1 MAHDPLDIAGI
12 EDELQDE
19 ERLVRDSVARFVDDE
34 VLPIIGRCF
43 AEHSFP
49 RELIAPMAR
58 LGLLG
63 SSLEGYGCAGLNA
76 VSYGLICREL
86 ERGDSALRSFVSVQ
100 SSLCMFPIYTYGSP
114 EQRERWLPGMAR
126 GEIIGCFGLTEAHG
140 GSDPLNMNTTAKRQ
154 GGDWVLNGSKM
165 WITNAPLAD
174 VAIVWALTDEGVRGA
189 PREAV
194 SRAAGGWCA
203 ASGASGG
210 GAAASGAASG
220 AGSAPARTERNTPQ
234 MLALLDA
241 AEQSLVDGRCDTY
254 YREHLSPELRR
265 TLGART
271 VDTLISA
278 CTRSMGNRELLVA
291 ALRIVRR
298 TAPAYEAG
306 GNRAV
311 YDVSAQGLPY
321 DRFVLE
327 RIDGRWYIGE

>member
-1 MAHDPLDIAGI
+1 MPRLA
-12 EDELQDE
+12 
-19 ERLVRDSVARFVDDE
+19 RLVAVGL
-34 VLPIIGRCF
+34 VL
-43 AEHSFP
+43 A
-49 RELIAPMAR
+49 
-58 LGLLG
+58 LG
-63 SSLEGYGCAGLNA
+63 STTLSSTAAADDVSSAQRRAAGEFLA
-76 VSYGLICREL
+76 AAAAGDAQALAFALHPAEL
-86 ERGDSALRSFVSVQ
+86 ERIRSSVLQQLRDEQARGVTALR
-100 SSLCMFPIYTYGSP
+100 
-114 EQRERWLPGMAR
+114 AR
-126 GEIIGCFGLTEAHG
+126 LFGEA
-140 GSDPLNMNTTAKRQ
+140 Q
-154 GGDWVLNGSKM
+154 
-165 WITNAPLAD
+165 PLAD
-174 VAIVWALTDEGVRGA
+174 IERLTSINFFRALARRLQWQVRPYEEISGLVAVRDGSLVHVLVRGRQ
-189 PREAV
+189 PRGLGKTEVVEVVSLLAYGKEWKAALPLELAAQLEDLLAGRRTADDRSAV
-194 SRAAGGWCA
+194 SSTG
-203 ASGASGG
+203 GG
-210 GAAASGAASG
+210 GASSSGAASG

-241 AEQSLVDGRCDTY
+241 AEKSLVDGRCDTY

>member
-1 MAHDPLDIAGI
+1 MPRLA
-12 EDELQDE
+12 
-19 ERLVRDSVARFVDDE
+19 RLVAVGL
-34 VLPIIGRCF
+34 VL
-43 AEHSFP
+43 A
-49 RELIAPMAR
+49 
-58 LGLLG
+58 LG
-63 SSLEGYGCAGLNA
+63 SATLSSTAAADDVSSAQRRAAGEFLA
-76 VSYGLICREL
+76 AAAAGDAQALAFALHPAEL
-86 ERGDSALRSFVSVQ
+86 ERIRSSVLQQLRDEQARGVTALR
-100 SSLCMFPIYTYGSP
+100 
-114 EQRERWLPGMAR
+114 AR
-126 GEIIGCFGLTEAHG
+126 LFGEA
-140 GSDPLNMNTTAKRQ
+140 Q
-154 GGDWVLNGSKM
+154 
-165 WITNAPLAD
+165 PLAD
-174 VAIVWALTDEGVRGA
+174 IERLTSINFFRALARRLQWQARPYEEISGLVAVRDGNLVHVLVRGRQ
-189 PREAV
+189 PRGLGKTEVVEVV
-194 SRAAGGWCA
+194 SLLAYGKEWKAALPLELAAQLEDLLAGRRTADDRSA

-241 AEQSLVDGRCDTY
+241 AEKSLVDGRCDTY

-298 TAPAYEAG
+298 TAPVYEAA

>member
-1 MAHDPLDIAGI
+1 MPRLA
-12 EDELQDE
+12 
-19 ERLVRDSVARFVDDE
+19 RLVAVGL
-34 VLPIIGRCF
+34 VL
-43 AEHSFP
+43 A
-49 RELIAPMAR
+49 
-58 LGLLG
+58 LG
-63 SSLEGYGCAGLNA
+63 SATLSSTAAADDVSSAQRRAAGEFLA
-76 VSYGLICREL
+76 AAAAGDAQALAFALHPAEL
-86 ERGDSALRSFVSVQ
+86 ERIRSSVLQQLRDEQARGVTALR
-100 SSLCMFPIYTYGSP
+100 
-114 EQRERWLPGMAR
+114 AR
-126 GEIIGCFGLTEAHG
+126 LFGEA
-140 GSDPLNMNTTAKRQ
+140 Q
-154 GGDWVLNGSKM
+154 
-165 WITNAPLAD
+165 PLAD
-174 VAIVWALTDEGVRGA
+174 IERLTSINFFRALARRLQWQVRPYEEISGLVAVRDGNLVHVLVRGRQ
-189 PREAV
+189 PRGLGKTEVVEVVSLLAYGKEWKAALPLELAAQLEDLLAGRRTADDRSAV
-194 SRAAGGWCA
+194 SSAG
-203 ASGASGG
+203 GG
-210 GAAASGAASG
+210 GAPSSGAASG

-298 TAPAYEAG
+298 TAPLYEAG

>member
-1 MAHDPLDIAGI
+1 MPRLA
-12 EDELQDE
+12 
-19 ERLVRDSVARFVDDE
+19 RLVAVGLVLTLGSATLSSTAAADDVSSAQRRAAGEFLAAAAAGDAQALAVALHPAERERIRSSVLQQLRDEQARGVTA
-34 VLPIIGRCF
+34 LR
-43 AEHSFP
+43 
-49 RELIAPMAR
+49 AR
-58 LGLLG
+58 LFG
-63 SSLEGYGCAGLNA
+63 E
-76 VSYGLICREL
+76 
-86 ERGDSALRSFVSVQ
+86 AL
-100 SSLCMFPIYTYGSP
+100 
-114 EQRERWLPGMAR
+114 
-126 GEIIGCFGLTEAHG
+126 
-140 GSDPLNMNTTAKRQ
+140 
-154 GGDWVLNGSKM
+154 
-165 WITNAPLAD
+165 PLAD
-174 VAIVWALTDEGVRGA
+174 IERLTSINFFRALARRLQWQVRPYEEISGLVAVRDGNLVHVLVRGRQ
-189 PREAV
+189 PRGLGKTEVVEVVSLLTYGKEWKAALPLELAAQLEDLLAGRRTADDRSAV
-194 SRAAGGWCA
+194 SSTG
-203 ASGASGG
+203 GG
-210 GAAASGAASG
+210 GAPSSGAASG
-220 AGSAPARTERNTPQ
+220 AGSTPARTERNTPQ

-241 AEQSLVDGRCDTY
+241 AEKSLVDGRCDTY

>member
-1 MAHDPLDIAGI
+1 MPRLA
-12 EDELQDE
+12 
-19 ERLVRDSVARFVDDE
+19 RLVAAGL
-34 VLPIIGRCF
+34 VL
-43 AEHSFP
+43 A
-49 RELIAPMAR
+49 
-58 LGLLG
+58 LG
-63 SSLEGYGCAGLNA
+63 STTLSSTAAADDVSSAQRRAAGEFLA
-76 VSYGLICREL
+76 AAAAGDAQALAFALHPAEL
-86 ERGDSALRSFVSVQ
+86 ERIRSSVLQQLRDEQARGVTALR
-100 SSLCMFPIYTYGSP
+100 
-114 EQRERWLPGMAR
+114 AR
-126 GEIIGCFGLTEAHG
+126 LFGEA
-140 GSDPLNMNTTAKRQ
+140 Q
-154 GGDWVLNGSKM
+154 
-165 WITNAPLAD
+165 PLAD
-174 VAIVWALTDEGVRGA
+174 IERLTSINFFRALARRLQWQVRPYEEISGLVAVRDGNLVHVLVRGRQ
-189 PREAV
+189 PRGLGKTEVVEVV
-194 SRAAGGWCA
+194 SLLAYGKEWKAALPLELAAQLEDLLAGRRTADDRSA
-203 ASGASGG
+203 ASGAGGG

-241 AEQSLVDGRCDTY
+241 AEKSLVDGRCDTY

-298 TAPAYEAG
+298 TAPVYEAG

>member
-1 MAHDPLDIAGI
+1 MPRLA
-12 EDELQDE
+12 
-19 ERLVRDSVARFVDDE
+19 RLVAVGL
-34 VLPIIGRCF
+34 VL
-43 AEHSFP
+43 A
-49 RELIAPMAR
+49 
-58 LGLLG
+58 LG
-63 SSLEGYGCAGLNA
+63 SATLSSTAAADDVSSAQRRAAGEFLA
-76 VSYGLICREL
+76 AAAAGDAQALAFALHPAEL
-86 ERGDSALRSFVSVQ
+86 ERIRSSVLQQLRDEQARGVTALRGRLF
-100 SSLCMFPIYTYGSP
+100 
-114 EQRERWLPGMAR
+114 
-126 GEIIGCFGLTEAHG
+126 GEA
-140 GSDPLNMNTTAKRQ
+140 Q
-154 GGDWVLNGSKM
+154 
-165 WITNAPLAD
+165 PLAD
-174 VAIVWALTDEGVRGA
+174 IERLTSINFFRALARRLQWQARPYEEISGLVAVRDGNLVHVLVRGRQ
-189 PREAV
+189 PRGLGKTEVVEVV
-194 SRAAGGWCA
+194 SLLAYGKEWKAALPLELAAQLEDLLAGRRTADDRSA

-241 AEQSLVDGRCDTY
+241 AEKSLVDGRCDTY

-278 CTRSMGNRELLVA
+278 CIRSMGNRELLVA

-298 TAPAYEAG
+298 TAPVYEAA

>member
-1 MAHDPLDIAGI
+1 MPRLA
-12 EDELQDE
+12 
-19 ERLVRDSVARFVDDE
+19 RLVAVGL
-34 VLPIIGRCF
+34 VL
-43 AEHSFP
+43 A
-49 RELIAPMAR
+49 
-58 LGLLG
+58 LG
-63 SSLEGYGCAGLNA
+63 STTLSSTAAADDVSSAQRRAAGEFLA
-76 VSYGLICREL
+76 AAAAGDAQALAFALHPAEL
-86 ERGDSALRSFVSVQ
+86 ERIRSSVLQQLRDEQARGVTALR
-100 SSLCMFPIYTYGSP
+100 
-114 EQRERWLPGMAR
+114 AR
-126 GEIIGCFGLTEAHG
+126 LFGEA
-140 GSDPLNMNTTAKRQ
+140 Q
-154 GGDWVLNGSKM
+154 
-165 WITNAPLAD
+165 PLAD
-174 VAIVWALTDEGVRGA
+174 IERLTSINFFRTLARRLQWQVRLYEEVSGLVAVRDGNLVHVLVRGRQ
-189 PREAV
+189 PRGLGKTEVVEVV
-194 SRAAGGWCA
+194 SLLAYGKEWKAALPLELAAQLEDLLAGRRTADDRSA
-203 ASGASGG
+203 ASGAGGG

-241 AEQSLVDGRCDTY
+241 AEKSLVDGRCDTY

-298 TAPAYEAG
+298 TAPVYEAG

>member
-1 MAHDPLDIAGI
+1 MPRLA
-12 EDELQDE
+12 
-19 ERLVRDSVARFVDDE
+19 RLVAVGL
-34 VLPIIGRCF
+34 VL
-43 AEHSFP
+43 A
-49 RELIAPMAR
+49 
-58 LGLLG
+58 LG
-63 SSLEGYGCAGLNA
+63 SATLSSTAAADDVSSAQRRAAGEFLA
-76 VSYGLICREL
+76 AAAAGDAQALAFALHPAEL
-86 ERGDSALRSFVSVQ
+86 ERIRSSVLQQLRDEQARGVTALRGRLF
-100 SSLCMFPIYTYGSP
+100 
-114 EQRERWLPGMAR
+114 
-126 GEIIGCFGLTEAHG
+126 GEA
-140 GSDPLNMNTTAKRQ
+140 Q
-154 GGDWVLNGSKM
+154 
-165 WITNAPLAD
+165 PLAD
-174 VAIVWALTDEGVRGA
+174 IERLTSINFFRALARRLQWQARPYEEISGLVAVRDGNLVHVLVRGRQ
-189 PREAV
+189 PRGLGKTEVVEVV
-194 SRAAGGWCA
+194 SLLAYGKEWKAALPLELAAQLEDLLAGRRTA
-203 ASGASGG
+203 DDRSVASGASGG

-241 AEQSLVDGRCDTY
+241 AEKSLVDGRCDTY

-298 TAPAYEAG
+298 TAPVYEAG

>member
-1 MAHDPLDIAGI
+1 MPRLA
-12 EDELQDE
+12 
-19 ERLVRDSVARFVDDE
+19 RLVAAGL
-34 VLPIIGRCF
+34 VL
-43 AEHSFP
+43 A
-49 RELIAPMAR
+49 
-58 LGLLG
+58 LG
-63 SSLEGYGCAGLNA
+63 STTLSSTAAADDVSSAQRRAAGEFLA
-76 VSYGLICREL
+76 AAAAGDAQALAFALHPAEL
-86 ERGDSALRSFVSVQ
+86 ERIRSSVLQQLRDEQARGVTALR
-100 SSLCMFPIYTYGSP
+100 
-114 EQRERWLPGMAR
+114 AR
-126 GEIIGCFGLTEAHG
+126 LFGEA
-140 GSDPLNMNTTAKRQ
+140 Q
-154 GGDWVLNGSKM
+154 
-165 WITNAPLAD
+165 PLAD
-174 VAIVWALTDEGVRGA
+174 IERLTSINFFRALARRLQWQVRPYEEISGLVAVRDGNLVHVLVRGRQ
-189 PREAV
+189 PRGLGKTEVVEVV
-194 SRAAGGWCA
+194 SLLAYGKEWKAALPLELAAQLEDLLAGRRTADDRSA

-210 GAAASGAASG
+210 GTALSGAVSG

-241 AEQSLVDGRCDTY
+241 AEKSLVDGRCDTY

-298 TAPAYEAG
+298 TAPVYEAG